1 MTLMKR
7 DAVEVSRQFE
17 SVKRQ
22 AKQLRQSI
30 RASLSGPVEEL
41 KSLVE
46 AYKDAKLH
54 FGGIASEQNINVY
67 LRDIEIKGKDYSAVY
82 EQKALSREI
91 DVECDKAIDILG
103 NMAAPLSR
111 DDLDLDRLAAFREQL
126 ETLSEVLPDINYEI
140 NVNEAL
146 NEYEQGAYLA
156 SALISGR
163 VILYALNQIRGE
175 SAEKKV
181 RFLREKGIIEEGG
194 KEEVYE
200 SILNADKRAR
210 ELFAFDLSIYPS
222 ASDALLLLGD
232 AVEILEI
239 LSNVLN
245 AENKSA
251 EK

>member
-7 DAVEVSRQFE
+7 DAVEVLRQFE
-17 SVKRQ
+17 SVKSQ
-22 AKQLRQSI
+22 AKKLRQSI
-30 RASLSGPVEEL
+30 RDSLSGPVEEL

-67 LRDIEIKGKDYSAVY
+67 LRDIEIKGSDYSAGY
-82 EQKALSREI
+82 KQKALSREI

-103 NMAAPLSR
+103 NVAAPLSK
-111 DDLDLDRLAAFREQL
+111 DDLEQLAAFREQL

-146 NEYEQGAYLA
+146 NEYERGAYLA

-210 ELFAFDLSIYPS
+210 DLYSYDLSVYPS
-222 ASDALLLLGD
+222 SSDALLLLGD
-232 AVEILEI
+232 AIGILEI
-239 LSNVLN
+239 VSNVLN

>member
-7 DAVEVSRQFE
+7 DAAEVLRQFE
-17 SVKRQ
+17 SVKSQ

-30 RASLSGPVEEL
+30 RDSLSGPVEEL

-67 LRDIEIKGKDYSAVY
+67 LRDIEIKGSDYSAVY
-82 EQKALSREI
+82 KQKALLSEI

-103 NMAAPLSR
+103 NMAAPLTE
-111 DDLDLDRLAAFREQL
+111 DDFERLAAFREQL

-146 NEYEQGAYLA
+146 NEYERGAYLA

-163 VILYALNQIRGE
+163 VILYTLNQIRGE

-181 RFLREKGIIEEGG
+181 QFLREKGIIEKGG
-194 KEEVYE
+194 KEVYE
-200 SILNADKRAR
+200 SILNADRKAR
-210 ELFAFDLSIYPS
+210 NLFSFDLSVFPS
-222 ASDALLLLGD
+222 SSDALLLLGD
-232 AVEILEI
+232 AIEILEI
-239 LSNVLN
+239 VSNVLN
-245 AENKSA
+245 AEKKSF

>member
-17 SVKRQ
+17 SVKSQ

-30 RASLSGPVEEL
+30 RDSLSGPVEEL

-67 LRDIEIKGKDYSAVY
+67 LRDIEIKGRDYSAVY
-82 EQKALSREI
+82 KQKALSREI

-103 NMAAPLSR
+103 NVAAPLSK
-111 DDLDLDRLAAFREQL
+111 DDLERLAALREQL
-126 ETLSEVLPDINYEI
+126 ETLSEVLPEINYEI

-146 NEYEQGAYLA
+146 NEYERGAYLA

-181 RFLREKGIIEEGG
+181 QFLREKGVIGTSG
-194 KEEVYE
+194 KDVDE
-200 SILNADKRAR
+200 SILNADRRAR
-210 ELFAFDLSIYPS
+210 NLFSFDLSVFPS
-222 ASDALLLLGD
+222 SSDALLLLGD
-232 AVEILEI
+232 GIGILEI
-239 LSNVLN
+239 VSNVLN
-245 AENKSA
+245 AEKKNL

>member
-7 DAVEVSRQFE
+7 DAAEVSRQFE
-17 SVKRQ
+17 SVKSQ

-30 RASLSGPVEEL
+30 RDSLSGPVEEL

-67 LRDIEIKGKDYSAVY
+67 LRDIEVKGRDYSAVY
-82 EQKALSREI
+82 KQKALSREI
-91 DVECDKAIDILG
+91 DVECDKAIDILE
-103 NMAAPLSR
+103 NMAAPLSK
-111 DDLDLDRLAAFREQL
+111 DDLESLAALKGQL

-146 NEYEQGAYLA
+146 NEYERGAYLA

-163 VILYALNQIRGE
+163 VILYTLNQIRGE

-181 RFLREKGIIEEGG
+181 RFLREKGIIEKGG

-210 ELFAFDLSIYPS
+210 DLFSFDLSVYPS
-222 ASDALLLLGD
+222 SSDALLLLGD
-232 AVEILEI
+232 AIGILEI
-239 LSNVLN
+239 VSNVLN
-245 AENKSA
+245 AEKKNL

>member
-1 MTLMKR
+1 MKR

-17 SVKRQ
+17 SVKSQ

-30 RASLSGPVEEL
+30 RDSLSGPVEEL

-67 LRDIEIKGKDYSAVY
+67 LRDIEIKGRDYSAVY
-82 EQKALSREI
+82 KQKALSREI

-103 NMAAPLSR
+103 KMAAPSSKDDL
-111 DDLDLDRLAAFREQL
+111 DLDLDRLAAFREQL

-146 NEYEQGAYLA
+146 NEYERGAYLA

-200 SILNADKRAR
+200 SILNADRKAR
-210 ELFAFDLSIYPS
+210 ELFSFDLSIYPS

-232 AVEILEI
+232 AIGILEI
-239 LSNVLN
+239 VSNVLN
-245 AENKSA
+245 AEKTFLS
-251 EK
+251 

>member
-7 DAVEVSRQFE
+7 DAAEVSRQFE
-17 SVKRQ
+17 SVKSQ

-30 RASLSGPVEEL
+30 RDSLSGPVEEL

-67 LRDIEIKGKDYSAVY
+67 LRDIEIKGRDYSAVY
-82 EQKALSREI
+82 KQKALSREI

-103 NMAAPLSR
+103 NMAAPLSK
-111 DDLDLDRLAAFREQL
+111 DDLESLAALKEQL

-146 NEYEQGAYLA
+146 NEYERGAYLA

-163 VILYALNQIRGE
+163 VILYTLNQIRGE

-181 RFLREKGIIEEGG
+181 RFLREKGIIEKGG

-210 ELFAFDLSIYPS
+210 DLYSFDISVFPS
-222 ASDALLLLGD
+222 SSDALLLLGD
-232 AVEILEI
+232 AIEILEI
-239 LSNVLN
+239 VSNVLN
-245 AENKSA
+245 AEKKNL